1 MRITEIF
8 HSIQGEGVYMGI
20 PMLFVRTNRCNLRC
34 RWCDSKYTFTG
45 GYEVPLEEIL
55 ETVRKTGEE
64 WVCFTGGEPLIQK
77 EALAFVRS
85 VAESGKNVLI
95 ETSGSID
102 VGKYVFSDSVSIDMD
117 VKTPSSQEED
127 SFLSGNLKYLRENDY
142 LKFVISDA
150 VDYEFSMTFLQRL
163 DRKVN
168 VVFQPAWGS
177 DAKFLV
183 ESVIRDQLRVRVL
196 PQFHKYVWGEI
207 PGV

>member
-1 MRITEIF
+1 M
-8 HSIQGEGVYMGI
+8 S
-20 PMLFVRTNRCNLRC
+20 
-34 RWCDSKYTFTG
+34 
-45 GYEVPLEEIL
+45 LEEIL
-55 ETVRKTGEE
+55 EIVRKTGEE

-77 EALAFVRS
+77 EALAFVGS
-85 VAESGKNVLI
+85 VAEIGKKVLI

-127 SFLSGNLKYLRENDY
+127 SFLPGNLKYLRENDY

-150 VDYEFSMTFLQRL
+150 VDYDFSKNFLQRL
-163 DRKVN
+163 DGRVN

>member
-1 MRITEIF
+1 M
-8 HSIQGEGVYMGI
+8 
-20 PMLFVRTNRCNLRC
+20 
-34 RWCDSKYTFTG
+34 
-45 GYEVPLEEIL
+45 PLEEIL
-55 ETVRKTGEE
+55 ETVRKANEE

-117 VKTPSSQEED
+117 VKTPYSQEED
-127 SFLSGNLKYLRENDY
+127 SFLSENLKYLRENDY

-150 VDYEFSMTFLQRL
+150 VDYEFSRTFLQRL
-163 DRKVN
+163 DNKVN

>member
-1 MRITEIF
+1 M
-8 HSIQGEGVYMGI
+8 S
-20 PMLFVRTNRCNLRC
+20 
-34 RWCDSKYTFTG
+34 
-45 GYEVPLEEIL
+45 LEEIL
-55 ETVRKTGEE
+55 EIVRKTGEE

-77 EALAFVRS
+77 EALAFVGS
-85 VAESGKNVLI
+85 VAEIGKKVLI

-127 SFLSGNLKYLRENDY
+127 SFLPGNLKYLRENDY

-150 VDYEFSMTFLQRL
+150 VDYDFSKNFLQRL
-163 DRKVN
+163 DGRVN
-168 VVFQPAWGS
+168 VVFQPTWGS

>member
-1 MRITEIF
+1 M
-8 HSIQGEGVYMGI
+8 
-20 PMLFVRTNRCNLRC
+20 
-34 RWCDSKYTFTG
+34 
-45 GYEVPLEEIL
+45 PLEEIL
-55 ETVRKTGEE
+55 ETVRKTGED

-85 VAESGKNVLI
+85 VIEIGKKVLI
-95 ETSGSID
+95 ETSGSIN

-127 SFLSGNLKYLRENDY
+127 SFMSENLEYLRDNDY
-142 LKFVISDA
+142 LKFVISDT
-150 VDYEFSMTFLQRL
+150 VDYEFSKTFLQRL
-163 DRKVN
+163 DSKVN

-183 ESVIRDQLRVRVL
+183 ESVIRDQLKVRVL